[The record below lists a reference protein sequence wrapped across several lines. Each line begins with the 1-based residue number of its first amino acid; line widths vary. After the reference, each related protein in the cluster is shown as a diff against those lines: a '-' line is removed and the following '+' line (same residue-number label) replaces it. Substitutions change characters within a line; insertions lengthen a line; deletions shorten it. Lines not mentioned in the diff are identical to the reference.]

1 MGCTDVLVVELSW
14 VFFYDLGRVHKK
26 DVSTFN
32 MHRCT
37 SRAGK
42 LKQSRCDTVYILLN
56 IY

>member
-1 MGCTDVLVVELSW
+1 MGV
-14 VFFYDLGRVHKK
+14 FYDLGRVHKK